1 MLVIIIYGYSD
12 VHLLALDRRLEYFN
26 DSSIILC
33 VYHCFL
39 FTDFVDDPIA
49 RYQIGYSFIA
59 TVLFCWRFQLEIVVD
74 EPALNPEFFPKHLI
88 ISVQKF

>member
-1 MLVIIIYGYSD
+1 MIYGYSD
-12 VHLLALDRRLEYFN
+12 VHRLALDRRLEYWN
-26 DSSIILC
+26 ESSIMLC

-59 TVLFCWRFQLEIVVD
+59 TVL
-74 EPALNPEFFPKHLI
+74 LNLAVNI
-88 ISVQKF
+88 IIMLLAIIEKICFTLKTLRKRYRIF